1 MAVIVHAR
9 SCMRDRAVPGRCA
22 DCGSDAYI
30 QLAIED
36 AMLCAHC
43 YQKRLGATK
52 KAAGRKGGE
61 RAIPKPVSVQ
71 PRPS

>member
-1 MAVIVHAR
+1 MMSGTA
-9 SCMRDRAVPGRCA
+9 PGKCV

-30 QLAIED
+30 QLAVED

-43 YQKRLGATK
+43 YQDRLGLTK
-52 KAAGRKGGE
+52 KAVGRKAGE
-61 RAIPKPVSVQ
+61 AATSTRPIRIL

>member
-1 MAVIVHAR
+1 MIGRVT
-9 SCMRDRAVPGRCA
+9 PGRCA

-30 QLAIED
+30 QLSRED

-43 YQKRLGATK
+43 YANRIGQSKV
-52 KAAGRKGGE
+52 AGRKGGE
-61 RAIPKPVSVQ
+61 RAEPATSKPSSTR

>member
-1 MAVIVHAR
+1 M
-9 SCMRDRAVPGRCA
+9 MNRAAPGRCA

-30 QLAIED
+30 QLAVED

-43 YQKRLGATK
+43 YQDRLGRTK
-52 KAAGRKGGE
+52 KVLGRRGGE
-61 RAIPKPVSVQ
+61 RAIPKPASIL